1 MPSIQLQVTNDDNSV
16 DDYIGQL
23 AEFLRKD
30 LHKLGADSVEAPKAD
45 DIPGSR
51 GAEEI
56 LGVLLVTF
64 GPTFVAQFL
73 SFMKDWILAKRSRT
87 IKMKFQSKSGAVADL
102 EVTAD
107 TNPQDVERW
116 LAAMKSALE

>member
-16 DDYIGQL
+16 DEYIGQL

-30 LHKLGADSVEAPKAD
+30 LHKLGADSVETPKAAD
-45 DIPGSR
+45 VPGAR
-51 GAEEI
+51 GGEEI

-73 SFMKDWILAKRSRT
+73 GFMKDWILAKRSRT
-87 IKMKFQSKSGAVADL
+87 IKVKFKSDSGAETEL
-102 EVTAD
+102 EVSAD
-107 TNPQDVERW
+107 TKPQDVERV
-116 LAAMKSALE
+116 LAAMKSTLG